1 VKVRETY
8 SKISLVNLSLA
19 LVTNYNRI
27 RGLVFVD
34 ICSHQ
39 KTSSTSNHMETFAMK
54 FHRRKDYTVIL
65 NQQQDAPENSVAEQ
79 FVVNYH

>member
-1 VKVRETY
+1 
-8 SKISLVNLSLA
+8 
-19 LVTNYNRI
+19 
-27 RGLVFVD
+27 
-34 ICSHQ
+34 
-39 KTSSTSNHMETFAMK
+39 METFAMK